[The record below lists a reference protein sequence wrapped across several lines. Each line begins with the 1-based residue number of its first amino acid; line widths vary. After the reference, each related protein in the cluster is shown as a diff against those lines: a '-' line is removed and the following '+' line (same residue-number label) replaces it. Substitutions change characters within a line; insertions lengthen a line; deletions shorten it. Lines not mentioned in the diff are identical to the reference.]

1 VAQVLL
7 QGSLQEFNLPNVLN
21 LVKMS
26 AKTGVLSL
34 RRKGEQ
40 GLLYFRDGHV
50 YYATL
55 EPQIVPLGERLV
67 RAGRISQEQLADALA
82 DQKEAAEGIR
92 IGSILV
98 TKGFIERSTL
108 VEAVADQIEEAA
120 FSLLSWTEGEF
131 EFRGG
136 GPAADE
142 EIIVELSV
150 DGVIMDGV
158 RRLDEWDLIIS
169 SLGSL
174 QHVPRLA
181 WDEDVATRGGVQLT
195 AEDWRVVSSID
206 GRRDIGSI
214 IRECGLNRF
223 AAAKVL
229 YRLADTGLVVMKK
242 AAIEG
247 LEDATAIVVRG
258 PIDFYNEVFL
268 ASLNEDTLTR
278 HLLTEVVGDD
288 EVEVPITAVTLPAE
302 EEGGLE
308 TLVLTMA
315 VGTPE
320 QAWRQLAARCVAAVL
335 IVNANSVDSSRASV
349 ADLSAAGTVERL
361 PFVVASYVSVIEE
374 GLPLGDVAKVL
385 RLDKDVTVVPCDLH
399 NRGEVRGVVQAA
411 LAARDQVVAG
421 EAADEAIRR
430 ASRKR

>member
-1 VAQVLL
+1 VAAVLL
-7 QGSLQEFNLPNVLN
+7 QGSLQEFSLPNVLN

-67 RAGRISQEQLADALA
+67 RAGRISPEQLAEALTEQQ
-82 DQKEAAEGIR
+82 DAAEGIR

-98 TKGFIERSTL
+98 GKGFLERSTL

-181 WDEDVATRGGVQLT
+181 WDEDVVARGGVQLT
-195 AEDWRVVSSID
+195 AEDWRVVSSVD
-206 GRRDIGSI
+206 GRRDIGSV

-229 YRLADTGLVVMKK
+229 FRLAETGLVVMKK

-308 TLVLTMA
+308 TLILTMA

-335 IVNANSVDSSRASV
+335 IVNANSLESARAS
-349 ADLSAAGTVERL
+349 AGDLESARTVDRL
-361 PFVVASYVSVIEE
+361 PFIVATYVSVIEE
-374 GLPLGDVAKVL
+374 GLPVGDVAKHL
-385 RLDKDVTVVPCDLH
+385 RLADDVQVLPCDLH
-399 NRGEVRGVVQAA
+399 NREEVRAVVQVA
-411 LAARDQVVAG
+411 LAARERGAAR
-421 EAADEAIRR
+421 EAASEAT
-430 ASRKR
+430 SQS

>member
-1 VAQVLL
+1 MLL
-7 QGSLQEFNLPNVLN
+7 QGSLQEFSLPNVLN

-34 RRKGEQ
+34 RRKGEH

-50 YYATL
+50 CYATL
-55 EPQIVPLGERLV
+55 EPQVVPLGQRLV
-67 RAGRISQEQLADALA
+67 RAGRITPEQLAEALA
-82 DQKEAAEGIR
+82 EQREAAEGIR
-92 IGSILV
+92 IGGILV
-98 TKGFIERSTL
+98 AKGFLQRGTL

-120 FSLLSWTEGEF
+120 FSLLTWTEGEF
-131 EFRGG
+131 EFVAG

-181 WDEDVATRGGVQLT
+181 WDEDVVARGGVQLS
-195 AEDWRVVSSID
+195 AEDWRVVSSVD
-206 GRRDIGSI
+206 GRRDIGSV
-214 IRECGLNRF
+214 IRGCGLNRF

-229 YRLADTGLVVMKK
+229 YRLANAGLVVMKK

-268 ASLNEDTLTR
+268 NSLNEETLTR
-278 HLLTEVVGDD
+278 HLLIEVVDDD

-308 TLVLTMA
+308 MLVLTMA

-320 QAWRQLAARCVAAVL
+320 AAWRQLAARCVAAVL
-335 IVNANSVDSSRASV
+335 LVNANSVESARASIT
-349 ADLSAAGTVERL
+349 DLVSARAVERL
-361 PFVVASYVSVIEE
+361 PFVVATYVSVSEE
-374 GLPLGDVAKVL
+374 GLPVGGVADTL
-385 RLDKDVTVVPCDLH
+385 RLEDAVPVLPCDLH
-399 NRGEVRGVVQAA
+399 DREEVRAVVQTA
-411 LAARDQVVAG
+411 LP
-421 EAADEAIRR
+421 
-430 ASRKR
+430 SREEEPAEES

>member
-1 VAQVLL
+1 VLL
-7 QGSLQEFNLPNVLN
+7 QGSLQEFSLPNVLN

-34 RRKGEQ
+34 RRKGDH

-67 RAGRISQEQLADALA
+67 RAGHISPEQLAEALA
-82 DQKEAAEGIR
+82 EQRDAAEGIR
-92 IGSILV
+92 IGGILV
-98 TKGFIERSTL
+98 AKGFLQRGTL

-120 FSLLSWTEGEF
+120 FSLLTWTEGEF

-142 EIIVELSV
+142 DIIVELSV

-158 RRLDEWDLIIS
+158 RRLDEWDLIIN

-181 WDEDVATRGGVQLT
+181 WDEEVVSRGGVQLS
-195 AEDWRVVSSID
+195 AEDWRVVSSVD

-229 YRLADTGLVVMKK
+229 YRLANTGLVVMKP
-242 AAIEG
+242 AAIQG

-268 ASLNEDTLTR
+268 SSLNEETLTR
-278 HLLTEVVGDD
+278 HLLTEVVG
-288 EVEVPITAVTLPAE
+288 ENEIEVPITAVTLPAE

-320 QAWRQLAARCVAAVL
+320 SAWRLLAARCVAAVL
-335 IVNANSVDSSRASV
+335 LVNANSLESSRAS
-349 ADLSAAGTVERL
+349 AIDLASARAVERL
-361 PFVVASYVSVIEE
+361 PFVVATYVSVSEE
-374 GLPLGDVAKVL
+374 GLPVGGVAEAL
-385 RLDKDVTVVPCDLH
+385 RLADDVQVLPCDLH
-399 NRGEVRGVVQAA
+399 SREGVRAVVQIA
-411 LAARDQVVAG
+411 LASR
-421 EAADEAIRR
+421 EDEPAQQ
-430 ASRKR
+430 S

>member
-1 VAQVLL
+1 VLL

-55 EPQIVPLGERLV
+55 EPQVVPLGERLV
-67 RAGRISQEQLADALA
+67 RAGRVSREQLDEALA
-82 DQKEAAEGIR
+82 EQKDVAEGIR

-98 TKGFIERSTL
+98 GKGYLERSTL

-120 FSLLSWTEGEF
+120 FSLLIWTEGEF
-131 EFRGG
+131 EFRAG

-181 WDEDVATRGGVQLT
+181 WDEDVVARGGVQLT
-195 AEDWRVVSSID
+195 AEDWRVVSSVD
-206 GRRDIGSI
+206 GRRDIGSV
-214 IRECGLNRF
+214 IRGCGLNRF

-229 YRLADTGLVVMKK
+229 YRLANAGLVVMKK

-268 ASLNEDTLTR
+268 NSLNEETLTR
-278 HLLTEVVGDD
+278 HLLIEVVDDD

-308 TLVLTMA
+308 MLVLTMA

-320 QAWRQLAARCVAAVL
+320 AAWRQLAARCVAAVL
-335 IVNANSVDSSRASV
+335 LVNANSVESARASIT
-349 ADLSAAGTVERL
+349 DLVSARAVERL
-361 PFVVASYVSVIEE
+361 PFVVATYVSVSEE
-374 GLPLGDVAKVL
+374 GLPVGGVADTL
-385 RLDKDVTVVPCDLH
+385 RLEDAVPVLPCDLH
-399 NRGEVRGVVQAA
+399 DREEVRAVVQTA
-411 LAARDQVVAG
+411 LP
-421 EAADEAIRR
+421 
-430 ASRKR
+430 SREEEPAEES

>member
-1 VAQVLL
+1 MLL

-67 RAGRISQEQLADALA
+67 RAGRISHEQLADALA
-82 DQKEAAEGIR
+82 DQKDAAEGIR

-98 TKGFIERSTL
+98 SKGFIERSTL

-120 FSLLSWTEGEF
+120 FSLLSWTEGAF

-229 YRLADTGLVVMKK
+229 YRLAETGLVVMKK

-247 LEDATAIVVRG
+247 LEDATAIVIRG

-335 IVNANSVDSSRASV
+335 IVNANSVDSSRASA
-349 ADLSAAGTVERL
+349 ADLAAAGTVERL
-361 PFVVASYVSVIEE
+361 PFVVATYVSVIEE
-374 GLPLGDVAKVL
+374 GLAVGEVARVL
-385 RLDKDVTVVPCDLH
+385 RLDKDITVVPCDLH
-399 NRGEVRGVVQAA
+399 DRDEVRSVVQTA
-411 LAARDQVVAG
+411 LAARDR
-421 EAADEAIRR
+421 EAADQA
-430 ASRKR
+430 AGQAPAKG

>member
-1 VAQVLL
+1 VARVLL
-7 QGSLQEFNLPNVLN
+7 QGSLQEFSLPNVLN

-34 RRKGEQ
+34 RRKDEH

-67 RAGRISQEQLADALA
+67 RSGRISPEQLAEALA
-82 DQKEAAEGIR
+82 EQRDAAEGIR
-92 IGSILV
+92 IGGILV
-98 TKGFIERSTL
+98 AKGFIERTTL

-120 FSLLSWTEGEF
+120 FSLLTWTEGEF
-131 EFRGG
+131 DFRAG

-142 EIIVELSV
+142 EIVVELSV
-150 DGVIMDGV
+150 DGVILDGV
-158 RRLDEWDLIIS
+158 RRLDEWDLIIN

-181 WDEDVATRGGVQLT
+181 WDDDVAARGGVQLT
-195 AEDWRVVSSID
+195 AEDWRVVSSVD
-206 GRRDIGSI
+206 GRRDIGSV

-223 AAAKVL
+223 AAAKVI
-229 YRLADTGLVVMKK
+229 YRLANTGLIVMKP

-268 ASLNEDTLTR
+268 STLNEETLTR
-278 HLLTEVVGDD
+278 HLLTEMVGED
-288 EVEVPITAVTLPAE
+288 EVDVPITAITLLAE

-308 TLVLTMA
+308 TLVLTMS

-320 QAWRQLAARCVAAVL
+320 SAWQQLAARCVAAVL
-335 IVNANSVDSSRASV
+335 VVNANSVESSRASAV
-349 ADLSAAGTVERL
+349 GLESTRVVEGL
-361 PFVVASYVSVIEE
+361 PFVVAAYVSVSEE
-374 GLPLGDVAKVL
+374 GLPADAVAKAL
-385 RLDKDVTVVPCDLH
+385 RLGGEVPILPCDLH
-399 NRGEVRGVVQAA
+399 SREDVIAVVQAA
-411 LAARDQVVAG
+411 LSVREKEPPKQ
-421 EAADEAIRR
+421 
-430 ASRKR
+430 S

>member
-1 VAQVLL
+1 MLL

-34 RRKGEQ
+34 QRKGEQ

-55 EPQIVPLGERLV
+55 VPQIVPLGERLV
-67 RAGRISQEQLADALA
+67 RAGRISQEQLAAALA
-82 DQKEAAEGIR
+82 EQEGAAEGIR

-98 TKGFIERSTL
+98 GKGFLERSTL

-120 FSLLSWTEGEF
+120 FSLLTWAEGEF

-181 WDEDVATRGGVQLT
+181 WDEDVVARGGVQLT

-206 GRRDIGSI
+206 GRRDIGSV

-229 YRLADTGLVVMKK
+229 YRLAETGLVVMK
-242 AAIEG
+242 
-247 LEDATAIVVRG
+247 
-258 PIDFYNEVFL
+258 
-268 ASLNEDTLTR
+268 
-278 HLLTEVVGDD
+278 
-288 EVEVPITAVTLPAE
+288 
-302 EEGGLE
+302 
-308 TLVLTMA
+308 
-315 VGTPE
+315 
-320 QAWRQLAARCVAAVL
+320 
-335 IVNANSVDSSRASV
+335 
-349 ADLSAAGTVERL
+349 
-361 PFVVASYVSVIEE
+361 
-374 GLPLGDVAKVL
+374 
-385 RLDKDVTVVPCDLH
+385 
-399 NRGEVRGVVQAA
+399 
-411 LAARDQVVAG
+411 
-421 EAADEAIRR
+421 
-430 ASRKR
+430 